1 MKTRKLTWVAVL
13 TLFAAVSPRL
23 VAQSPQAIFRVVY
36 TFPGGTSGSM
46 PATGVIRDSAGNLY
60 GTTYYGGD
68 LTCNG
73 YLLPG
78 CGVIFKLDKAGRET
92 VLYRFKGGPS
102 DGRNPK
108 SKLIRDNAGNLYGAT
123 FGGGAFNNSGTIFKL
138 DTRGNEIVL
147 HSFTGTDGNG
157 PSVGLTLGADGALY
171 GVTSCGGD
179 TSCHYGYSG
188 IPGCGVVFKVDKSGQ
203 LVAGVL

>member
-1 MKTRKLTWVAVL
+1 MRREALTQLGPLGKSGIAGVAIPCATHEEKMKTRKLTWVAVL

-60 GTTYYGGD
+60 GTTYYCGD

-78 CGVIFKLDKAGRET
+78 CGIIFKLDKAGR
-92 VLYRFKGGPS
+92 
-102 DGRNPK
+102 
-108 SKLIRDNAGNLYGAT
+108 
-123 FGGGAFNNSGTIFKL
+123 GGGL
-138 DTRGNEIVL
+138 R
-147 HSFTGTDGNG
+147 
-157 PSVGLTLGADGALY
+157 
-171 GVTSCGGD
+171 
-179 TSCHYGYSG
+179 
-188 IPGCGVVFKVDKSGQ
+188 
-203 LVAGVL
+203 